1 MEKDFEI
8 IQDWI
13 ARFNS
18 SAQFPVTSEDKANV
32 RRISSENKISVNL
45 NKNCSS
51 CYRDAMAIII
61 YEFNFQRKMAK
72 KETSPVEGEKET
84 APVEA
89 KKEKWVIATPNGL
102 TAFSVNKKN
111 YFISANEN
119 PKPPF
124 VFVGSPEIQE
134 LIENFASKNKNIAN
148 LFRKVKS

>member
-8 IQDWI
+8 IQEWI
-13 ARFNS
+13 ARFNAN
-18 SAQFPVTSEDKANV
+18 AQFPVSKEDKANV
-32 RRISSENKISVNL
+32 RRISSEQKITVNL

-61 YEFNFQRKMAK
+61 YEFNFQKKMAK
-72 KETSPVEGEKET
+72 EKKEET
-84 APVEA
+84 EPAEV

-111 YFISANEN
+111 YYISANEN

-124 VFVGSPEIQE
+124 VYVGEKEIQE
-134 LIENFASKNKNIAN
+134 LIENFASRNKNIAN
-148 LFRKVKS
+148 LFRKVKA